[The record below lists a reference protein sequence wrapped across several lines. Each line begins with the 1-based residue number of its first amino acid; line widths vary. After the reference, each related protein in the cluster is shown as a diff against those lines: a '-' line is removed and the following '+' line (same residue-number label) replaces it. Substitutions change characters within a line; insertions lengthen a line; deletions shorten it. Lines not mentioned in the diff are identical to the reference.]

1 MLLTISERAPL
12 LKLKAELIETEV
24 GVIPKIVK
32 IMSNYMPGFK
42 VKLDLSWK
50 LELSTR
56 ETVHHVSLN

>member
-1 MLLTISERAPL
+1 M
-12 LKLKAELIETEV
+12 